1 MDNETLKKRLTEK
14 GLRITG
20 RRLALLKA
28 VIELN
33 HPSADEIIACIRR
46 DYPDTATATVYK
58 ALNVLAGRKVIFKVN
73 TERDVIRYDAV
84 TEPHHHLY
92 CPEIDKIRD
101 YRDKELEMLLT
112 AYFEKKK
119 ISGFRFEDVKIQI
132 IGQFTDL

>member
-1 MDNETLKKRLTEK
+1 MDSEALKKRLSEK

-33 HPSADEIIACIRR
+33 HPSADEIIECIRR
-46 DYPDTATATVYK
+46 NYPDTATATVYK

-84 TEPHHHLY
+84 AESHHHLY
-92 CPEIDKIRD
+92 CPETDRIRD
-101 YRDKELEMLLT
+101 YRDKELELLLT
-112 AYFEKKK
+112 AYFERKL
-119 ISGFRFEDVKIQI
+119 ITGFQFEEVKIQI
-132 IGQFTDL
+132 IGQFTDQ

>member
-1 MDNETLKKRLTEK
+1 MDSEALKKRLSEK
-14 GLRITG
+14 GLRVTN

-28 VIELN
+28 VIELK
-33 HPSADEIIACIRR
+33 HPTAEEILGYIRKY
-46 DYPDTATATVYK
+46 YPDTATATVYK

-101 YRDKELEMLLT
+101 YRDKELEMMLT